1 MGKGELMYYNRL
13 FKIMSGILLFTSCMI
28 GSQTIQVYA
37 GDINA
42 EESRLL
48 DYVNRTFEQDGLS
61 YKVNEAYK
69 TKLRNKLMQ
78 DDIDLTS
85 SDIELIVGEIDNNVA
100 TGVENGYLVLTE
112 EEEQEPTKV
121 PDTEE
126 SNAGGENS
134 SHGKEEGTNGSETE
148 TNGRETETTSETNQ
162 SQETTNQGTI
172 DNQQQNSQGNTNG
185 SETSNGK
192 EDEGEDQTKNEAQ
205 DLSEQALKNTGYS
218 LKSIPY
224 LAAFLGILMVGGILS
239 MYVLNYVEV
248 LNETKK

>member
-1 MGKGELMYYNRL
+1 
-13 FKIMSGILLFTSCMI
+13 MI
-28 GSQTIQVYA
+28 GSQSIQVYA

-121 PDTEE
+121 PDTED
-126 SNAGGENS
+126 SNAGGGTS
-134 SHGKEEGTNGSETE
+134 SQVGNQEEGTNGSETE
-148 TNGRETETTSETNQ
+148 TNGKETETTSETNQ

-172 DNQQQNSQGNTNG
+172 DNSQGNANG
-185 SETSNGK
+185 SEMSNGK

-205 DLSEQALKNTGYS
+205 DLNELALKNTGYS

-224 LAAFLGILMVGGILS
+224 LAAFLGILMVCGILS

>member
-1 MGKGELMYYNRL
+1 
-13 FKIMSGILLFTSCMI
+13 MI
-28 GSQTIQVYA
+28 GSQSIQVYA
-37 GDINA
+37 GEINA
-42 EESRLL
+42 EEFRLL

-121 PDTEE
+121 PDTED
-126 SNAGGENS
+126 SNAGGGTS
-134 SHGKEEGTNGSETE
+134 SQVGNQEEGTNGSETE
-148 TNGRETETTSETNQ
+148 TNGKETETTSETNQ

-172 DNQQQNSQGNTNG
+172 DNSQGNANG
-185 SETSNGK
+185 SEMSNGQ
-192 EDEGEDQTKNEAQ
+192 EDEGEDQTKKQ
-205 DLSEQALKNTGYS
+205 R
-218 LKSIPY
+218 IRVP
-224 LAAFLGILMVGGILS
+224 
-239 MYVLNYVEV
+239 
-248 LNETKK
+248 

>member
-1 MGKGELMYYNRL
+1 MYYNRL

-28 GSQTIQVYA
+28 GSQSIQVYA

-121 PDTEE
+121 PDTED
-126 SNAGGENS
+126 SNAGGGTS
-134 SHGKEEGTNGSETE
+134 SQVGNQEEGTNGSETE
-148 TNGRETETTSETNQ
+148 TNGKETETTSETNQ

-172 DNQQQNSQGNTNG
+172 DNSQGNANG
-185 SETSNGK
+185 SEMSNGK

-205 DLSEQALKNTGYS
+205 DLNELALKNTGYS

-224 LAAFLGILMVGGILS
+224 LAAFLGILMICGILS

>member
-1 MGKGELMYYNRL
+1 MYYNRL

-28 GSQTIQVYA
+28 GSQSIQVYA

-121 PDTEE
+121 PDTED
-126 SNAGGENS
+126 SNAGEGTS
-134 SHGKEEGTNGSETE
+134 SQVGNQEEGTNGSETE
-148 TNGRETETTSETNQ
+148 TNGKETETTSETNQ

-172 DNQQQNSQGNTNG
+172 DNSQGNANG

-205 DLSEQALKNTGYS
+205 DLNELALKNTGYS

-224 LAAFLGILMVGGILS
+224 LAAFLGILMVCGILS

>member
-1 MGKGELMYYNRL
+1 MYYNRL

-28 GSQTIQVYA
+28 GSQSIQVYA
-37 GDINA
+37 GEINA

-121 PDTEE
+121 PDSED
-126 SNAGGENS
+126 SNAGGGTS
-134 SHGKEEGTNGSETE
+134 SQVGNQEEGTNGSETE
-148 TNGRETETTSETNQ
+148 TSGKETETTSETNQ

-172 DNQQQNSQGNTNG
+172 DNSQGNANG
-185 SETSNGK
+185 SEMSNGK

-205 DLSEQALKNTGYS
+205 DLNELALKNTGYS

-224 LAAFLGILMVGGILS
+224 LAAFLGILMVCGILS

>member
-1 MGKGELMYYNRL
+1 MYYNRL

-28 GSQTIQVYA
+28 GSHTIQVYA

-85 SDIELIVGEIDNNVA
+85 GDIELIVGEIDNNVA

-112 EEEQEPTKV
+112 EEEQEPSKV
-121 PDTEE
+121 PDAEE
-126 SNAGGENS
+126 SSVGGGTS
-134 SHGKEEGTNGSETE
+134 SQGKEEGTNGSETE
-148 TNGRETETTSETNQ
+148 TNGKETETTSETNQ

-172 DNQQQNSQGNTNG
+172 DNSQGNSQNNLGNANG

-192 EDEGEDQTKNEAQ
+192 EQQGEDQTKNEVQ
-205 DLSEQALKNTGYS
+205 ELSEQALKNTGYS

-224 LAAFLGILMVGGILS
+224 LAAFLGILMVCGILS

>member
-1 MGKGELMYYNRL
+1 
-13 FKIMSGILLFTSCMI
+13 MI
-28 GSQTIQVYA
+28 GSQSIQVYA

-121 PDTEE
+121 PDSED
-126 SNAGGENS
+126 SNAGGGTS
-134 SHGKEEGTNGSETE
+134 SQVGNQEEGTNGSETE
-148 TNGRETETTSETNQ
+148 TNGKETETTSETNQ

-172 DNQQQNSQGNTNG
+172 DNSQGNANG
-185 SETSNGK
+185 SEMSNGK

-205 DLSEQALKNTGYS
+205 DLNELALKNTGYS

-224 LAAFLGILMVGGILS
+224 LAAFLGILMVCGILS

>member
-1 MGKGELMYYNRL
+1 MYYNRL

-28 GSQTIQVYA
+28 GSQSIQVYA

-112 EEEQEPTKV
+112 EEEQEPIKV
-121 PDTEE
+121 PDTED
-126 SNAGGENS
+126 SNAGGGTS
-134 SHGKEEGTNGSETE
+134 SQVGNQEEGTNGSETE
-148 TNGRETETTSETNQ
+148 TNGKETETTSETNQ

-172 DNQQQNSQGNTNG
+172 DNSQGNANG

-205 DLSEQALKNTGYS
+205 DLNELALKNTGYS

-224 LAAFLGILMVGGILS
+224 FAAFLGILMVCGILS

>member
-1 MGKGELMYYNRL
+1 MFYNRL

-134 SHGKEEGTNGSETE
+134 SQGGSSSHGKEEGTNGSETE

-172 DNQQQNSQGNTNG
+172 DIQQQNSQGNTNG

-192 EDEGEDQTKNEAQ
+192 EDEGEDQTKNEAL

-224 LAAFLGILMVGGILS
+224 LAAFLGILMVCGILS

>member
-1 MGKGELMYYNRL
+1 MFYNRL

-126 SNAGGENS
+126 SNAGGGTS
-134 SHGKEEGTNGSETE
+134 SNGGISSNGGDKVEGTNGSETE
-148 TNGRETETTSETNQ
+148 TNGKETETTSETNQ

-172 DNQQQNSQGNTNG
+172 DNSQGNANG

-205 DLSEQALKNTGYS
+205 DLNELALKNTGYS

-224 LAAFLGILMVGGILS
+224 FAAFLGILMVCGILS

>member
-1 MGKGELMYYNRL
+1 MYYNRL

-28 GSQTIQVYA
+28 GSQSIQVYA

-42 EESRLL
+42 EESKLL

-121 PDTEE
+121 PDTED
-126 SNAGGENS
+126 SNAGGATS
-134 SHGKEEGTNGSETE
+134 SQVGNQEEGTNGSETE
-148 TNGRETETTSETNQ
+148 TNGKESETTSETNQ

-172 DNQQQNSQGNTNG
+172 DNSQGNANG

-205 DLSEQALKNTGYS
+205 DLNELVLKNTGYS

-224 LAAFLGILMVGGILS
+224 LAAFLGILMVCGILS

>member
-1 MGKGELMYYNRL
+1 MYYNRL

-28 GSQTIQVYA
+28 GSQSIQVYA

-121 PDTEE
+121 PDTED
-126 SNAGGENS
+126 SNAGGGTS
-134 SHGKEEGTNGSETE
+134 SQVGNQEEGTNGSETE
-148 TNGRETETTSETNQ
+148 TNGKETETTSETNQ

-172 DNQQQNSQGNTNG
+172 DNSQGNANG

-205 DLSEQALKNTGYS
+205 DLNELALKNTGYS

-224 LAAFLGILMVGGILS
+224 FAAFLGILMICGILS

>member
-1 MGKGELMYYNRL
+1 MYYNRL

-28 GSQTIQVYA
+28 GSQSIQVYA

-121 PDTEE
+121 PDTED
-126 SNAGGENS
+126 SNAGGGTS
-134 SHGKEEGTNGSETE
+134 SQVGNQEEGTNGSETE
-148 TNGRETETTSETNQ
+148 TSGKETETTSETNQ

-172 DNQQQNSQGNTNG
+172 DNSQGNANG
-185 SETSNGK
+185 SEMSNGK

-205 DLSEQALKNTGYS
+205 DLNELALKNTGYS

-224 LAAFLGILMVGGILS
+224 LAAFLGILMVCGILS

>member
-1 MGKGELMYYNRL
+1 MYYNRL

-28 GSQTIQVYA
+28 GSQSIQVYA

-121 PDTEE
+121 PDTED
-126 SNAGGENS
+126 SNAGGGTS
-134 SHGKEEGTNGSETE
+134 SQVGNQEEGTNGSETE
-148 TNGRETETTSETNQ
+148 TNGKETETTSETNQ

-172 DNQQQNSQGNTNG
+172 DNSQGNANG
-185 SETSNGK
+185 SEMSNGK

-205 DLSEQALKNTGYS
+205 DLNELALKNTGYS

-224 LAAFLGILMVGGILS
+224 LAAFLGILMVCGILS

>member
-1 MGKGELMYYNRL
+1 
-13 FKIMSGILLFTSCMI
+13 
-28 GSQTIQVYA
+28 
-37 GDINA
+37 
-42 EESRLL
+42 
-48 DYVNRTFEQDGLS
+48 
-61 YKVNEAYK
+61 
-69 TKLRNKLMQ
+69 MQ

-121 PDTEE
+121 PDTED
-126 SNAGGENS
+126 SNAGGGTS
-134 SHGKEEGTNGSETE
+134 SQVGNQEEGTNGSETE
-148 TNGRETETTSETNQ
+148 TNGKETETTSETNQ

-172 DNQQQNSQGNTNG
+172 DNSQGNANG

-205 DLSEQALKNTGYS
+205 DLNELALKNTGYS

-224 LAAFLGILMVGGILS
+224 FAAFLGILMVCGILS

>member
-1 MGKGELMYYNRL
+1 MYYNRL

-28 GSQTIQVYA
+28 GSQSIQVYA

-121 PDTEE
+121 PDSED
-126 SNAGGENS
+126 SNAGGGTS
-134 SHGKEEGTNGSETE
+134 SQVGNQEEGTNGSETE
-148 TNGRETETTSETNQ
+148 TNGKETETTSETNQ

-172 DNQQQNSQGNTNG
+172 DNSQGNANG
-185 SETSNGK
+185 SEMSNGK

-205 DLSEQALKNTGYS
+205 DLNELALKNTGYS

-224 LAAFLGILMVGGILS
+224 LAAFLGILMVCGILS

>member
-1 MGKGELMYYNRL
+1 MYYNRL

-28 GSQTIQVYA
+28 GSQSIQVYA
-37 GDINA
+37 GEINA

-48 DYVNRTFEQDGLS
+48 DYVNRTFEQDGLL

-126 SNAGGENS
+126 SKAGGGTS
-134 SHGKEEGTNGSETE
+134 SHGGTSSDGGKVEGTNGSETE
-148 TNGRETETTSETNQ
+148 TSGKETETTSETNQ

-172 DNQQQNSQGNTNG
+172 DNSQGNANG
-185 SETSNGK
+185 SEMSNGK

-205 DLSEQALKNTGYS
+205 DLNELALKNTGYS

-224 LAAFLGILMVGGILS
+224 LAAFLGILMVCGILS

>member
-1 MGKGELMYYNRL
+1 MYYNRL

-28 GSQTIQVYA
+28 GSQSIQVYA

-126 SNAGGENS
+126 SKAGGGTS
-134 SHGKEEGTNGSETE
+134 SQVGNQEEGTNGSETE
-148 TNGRETETTSETNQ
+148 TNGKETETTSETNQ

-172 DNQQQNSQGNTNG
+172 DNSQGNANG

-192 EDEGEDQTKNEAQ
+192 EDEGEDQNKNEAQ
-205 DLSEQALKNTGYS
+205 DLNELALKNTGYS
-218 LKSIPY
+218 LKFIPY
-224 LAAFLGILMVGGILS
+224 LAAFLGILMVCGILS

>member
-1 MGKGELMYYNRL
+1 MYYNRL

-121 PDTEE
+121 PDTED
-126 SNAGGENS
+126 SNAGGGTS
-134 SHGKEEGTNGSETE
+134 SQVGNQEEGTNGSETE
-148 TNGRETETTSETNQ
+148 TNGKETETTSETNQ

-172 DNQQQNSQGNTNG
+172 DNSQGNANG
-185 SETSNGK
+185 SEMSNGK

-205 DLSEQALKNTGYS
+205 DLNELALKNTGYS

-224 LAAFLGILMVGGILS
+224 LAAFLGILMVCGILS